1 MSRPESPIS
10 LATPVRISAWGGGAF
25 ANHKTCRKLYTQAF
39 LAFPLKHPE
48 HRAGSKHAHLGQ
60 RLPDRGQGR
69 RGPPGPR
76 EVVEAHDTD
85 VLRYSQSLLADC
97 LVHAQGHLVAGRE
110 DCSRSLGKL
119 EQRAVGTEPRLVVEI
134 AFNHEPRIKGEAC
147 GIKAGTV
154 AVHTCPAAP
163 QAGPASDETD
173 PAVSDVGEVLC
184 GANRPGPIGGTDGWD
199 LEIRHAGGIN
209 HDSGHPQAL
218 QLRPQEGI
226 EVCRHQD
233 GAVAGP
239 GTDIFQPLTGRR
251 KVPESSIPALRTDRL
266 STSKVSS

>member
-1 MSRPESPIS
+1 
-10 LATPVRISAWGGGAF
+10 V
-25 ANHKTCRKLYTQAF
+25 
-39 LAFPLKHPE
+39 
-48 HRAGSKHAHLGQ
+48 
-60 RLPDRGQGR
+60 
-69 RGPPGPR
+69 
-76 EVVEAHDTD
+76 
-85 VLRYSQSLLADC
+85 
-97 LVHAQGHLVAGRE
+97 
-110 DCSRSLGKL
+110 
-119 EQRAVGTEPRLVVEI
+119 QRAAGTEPRLVVEI

-239 GTDIFQPLTGRR
+239 GTDIFQPLTGRFR
-251 KVPESSIPALRTDRL
+251 AGPSVDCRNHG
-266 STSKVSS
+266 